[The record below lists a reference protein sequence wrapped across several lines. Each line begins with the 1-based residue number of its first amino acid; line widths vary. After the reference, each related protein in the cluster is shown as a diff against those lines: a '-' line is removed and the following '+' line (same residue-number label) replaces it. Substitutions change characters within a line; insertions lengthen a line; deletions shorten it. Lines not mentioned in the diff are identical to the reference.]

1 MAWSCATRASL
12 LRISLPVLA
21 LGSGLA
27 ASDQAL
33 AHGFAGKRFF
43 PATLVTD
50 DPFVADELSL
60 PTVSQQKFPASD
72 DEPATRETAISFDVS
87 KRLTQNFGIGLGATY
102 LQLQPDGG
110 ERQRGW
116 DNLEASL
123 KYQFYENDE
132 HEAIASAGL
141 DVDIGGTG
149 SKRVGREP
157 FSTFT
162 PAVFFGKGFG
172 DLPEDAKFLRPFA
185 ITGQLGVS
193 IPSSSSSSSID
204 DEGEVSVEQHPNFLQ
219 WGFSFQYSLIYLQSF
234 VKDVGLGEPFN
245 RMIPVIEIPLQ
256 TGLNRG
262 ASGTT
267 GTINPGIIWSG
278 RYFQLAVE
286 AQIPINSRSGS
297 GVGWIAQLHFYLDDL
312 FPRSIGRPVFG
323 N

>member
-1 MAWSCATRASL
+1 MAWTCAPRASL

-27 ASDQAL
+27 ASDHAL

-43 PATLVTD
+43 PATLVTE

-60 PTVSQQKFPASD
+60 PTVSQQKLPASE

-87 KRLTQNFGIGLGATY
+87 KRLTENFGMGLGATY

-116 DNLEASL
+116 DNLAVSL
-123 KYQFYENDE
+123 KYQFYRNDE

-141 DVDIGGTG
+141 DVDLGGTG

-162 PAVFFGKGFG
+162 PAIFFGKGFG

-193 IPSSSSSSSID
+193 IPSSASSSLD
-204 DEGEVSVEQHPNFLQ
+204 DEGEVSVEQHPSFLQ

-234 VKDVGLGEPFN
+234 VKDVGLSEPFN
-245 RMIPVIEIPLQ
+245 RMIPVIEIPLT
-256 TGLNRG
+256 TGLDRG

-278 RYFQLAVE
+278 KYFQLAVE

-312 FPRSIGRPVFG
+312 FPKSIGRPVFG
-323 N
+323 D